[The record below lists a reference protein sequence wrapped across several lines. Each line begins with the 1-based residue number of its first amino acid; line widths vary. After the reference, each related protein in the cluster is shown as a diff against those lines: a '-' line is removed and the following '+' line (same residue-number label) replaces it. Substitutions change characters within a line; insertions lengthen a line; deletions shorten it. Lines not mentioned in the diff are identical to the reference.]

1 MVRAHGC
8 MGTLWHSILDV
19 WGYITLDV
27 HYIGCVGILQ
37 IRMCGYIG
45 CVGVHCAISHIAGV
59 YNTPKEAAIGHF
71 EKKSTKHSKRYT
83 ICSQN
88 VTLKNLSPF
97 LIFQIDSNSPIPD
110 RRPLP
115 PVRCSV

>member
-19 WGYITLDV
+19 WI
-27 HYIGCVGILQ
+27 HYIRCTLHW
-37 IRMCGYIG
+37 MCGYIG

-88 VTLKNLSPF
+88 VTPKNLSPF